1 MVCGLG
7 PVDSVDMQSVDTQ
20 MPSVDMPSVDM
31 LLTAETAPAYANGV
45 GALDGA
51 SHAVEVDGGNLNY
64 AFRVSCADGN
74 SIFLKQTPGF
84 VKARSFIPLS
94 A

>member
-1 MVCGLG
+1 MILCELCVLICQQYTYNPREGWEDG
-7 PVDSVDMQSVDTQ
+7 TP
-20 MPSVDMPSVDM
+20 P
-31 LLTAETAPAYANGV
+31 PAYANGV
-45 GALDGA
+45 GVLDGA

>member
-1 MVCGLG
+1 MA
-7 PVDSVDMQSVDTQ
+7 DMQSVNTQ
-20 MPSVDMPSVDM
+20 MPSVDM